1 MPGRRIAS
9 LAGHSFFTFFPYTC
23 PNHSCPD
30 FSRRRNISG
39 INQYQ
44 QGFTLPIETQY
55 MEINIYFW
63 IVFNAFVLV
72 MLALDLFVFHR
83 KAHEVKMKESIL
95 WTIFWI
101 ALSLLFNVF
110 VYYEMGEGPAL
121 EFLTAYLIEKSLS
134 VDNLFVFLLIFNY
147 FQVPMQYQHKILFWG
162 ILGAL
167 VLRAIFIL
175 VGVALLE
182 KFHFITYL
190 LGAFLVFTGI
200 KMARTKQETIDPK
213 ANPVVKFISRY
224 IPVTNM
230 LVGGKFFVRQ
240 DKTIFATPLFI
251 VLIMVETTDVVFA
264 ADSIPAILAI
274 SQDTFIVYTSNVFA
288 LLGMR
293 ALYFALA
300 GIMKMFHY
308 LHFGLS
314 LILVF
319 IGGKLLAASF
329 IEINMLWALAVVA
342 TILGGSIVLSLLF
355 PKKEA
360 GLPAIQPENK
370 PPQ

>member
-1 MPGRRIAS
+1 
-9 LAGHSFFTFFPYTC
+9 
-23 PNHSCPD
+23 
-30 FSRRRNISG
+30 
-39 INQYQ
+39 
-44 QGFTLPIETQY
+44 

-63 IVFNAFVLV
+63 IVFNAFVLL
-72 MLALDLFVFHR
+72 MLGLDLFVFHR

-95 WTIFWI
+95 WTLFWI
-101 ALSLLFNVF
+101 GLSLVINMM
-110 VYYEMGEGPAL
+110 VYWELGEDRAL

-134 VDNLFVFLLIFNY
+134 VDNLFVFLMIFNY
-147 FQVPMQYQHKILFWG
+147 FHVPLQYQHKILFWG

-167 VLRAIFIL
+167 VMRAIFIL

-190 LGAFLVFTGI
+190 LGAFLIFTGI
-200 KMARTKQETIDPK
+200 KMATTKQETIDPK
-213 ANPVVKFISRY
+213 ANPIVKFISRY

-230 LVGGKFFVRQ
+230 LVDGKFFVRK

-288 LLGMR
+288 LLGLR

-300 GIMKMFHY
+300 GIMQMFHY

-319 IGGKLLAASF
+319 IGGKLLAANF
-329 IEINMLWALAVVA
+329 FEIDMVWALLIVA
-342 TILGGSIVLSLLF
+342 AILAGSIILSLIF
-355 PKKEA
+355 PKKEPD
-360 GLPAIQPENK
+360 LPA
-370 PPQ
+370 PPSDIT

>member
-1 MPGRRIAS
+1 
-9 LAGHSFFTFFPYTC
+9 
-23 PNHSCPD
+23 
-30 FSRRRNISG
+30 
-39 INQYQ
+39 
-44 QGFTLPIETQY
+44 

-63 IVFNAFVLV
+63 IVFNAFVLL
-72 MLALDLFVFHR
+72 MLGLDLFVFHR
-83 KAHEVKMKESIL
+83 KAHEVKMKEAIL
-95 WTIFWI
+95 WTLFWI
-101 ALSLLFNVF
+101 GLSLLFNLA
-110 VYYEMGEGPAL
+110 VYWELGEDRAL

-134 VDNLFVFLLIFNY
+134 VDNLFVFLMIFNY
-147 FQVPMQYQHKILFWG
+147 FHVPLQYQHKILFWG

-200 KMARTKQETIDPK
+200 KMATTKQESIDPQ

-224 IPVTNM
+224 MPVTNT
-230 LVGGKFFVRQ
+230 LVGGKFFVRI

-288 LLGMR
+288 LLGLR

-300 GIMKMFHY
+300 GIMNMFHY

-329 IEINMLWALAVVA
+329 FEIDMVWALVVVA
-342 TILGGSIVLSLLF
+342 VILAGSIVLSLIF
-355 PKKEA
+355 PKKDA
-360 GLPAIQPENK
+360 GLPAPAPETKAGK
-370 PPQ
+370 PR